1 MDNFGKQE
9 LKILDT
15 KLDKTVKREFDDF
28 PCIFNN
34 SASFSNGEL
43 VYVFYFILNYQNN
56 LC

>member
-43 VYVFYFILNYQNN
+43 VYVFYFILNY
-56 LC
+56 LSK